1 MTPICSE
8 HAALLKRIAKYPE
21 DHTGRKVYA
30 DWLQEREEICWVIVA
45 NYHPFVW
52 PTEFGSNDQQL
63 AYTTNKGAS
72 YHQTTFGLPWLEGK
86 VKVKPYQNFKV
97 GFRWIMEAFANGEAK

>member
-21 DHTGRKVYA
+21 DNTGRKVYA
-30 DWLQEREEICWVIVA
+30 DWLQERGEIAWLIVA

-52 PTEFGSNDQQL
+52 PVRYRSTGEPFVTSTNSGA
-63 AYTTNKGAS
+63 AYYGG
-72 YHQTTFGLPWLEGK
+72 TFSLPWLEGK
-86 VKVKPYQNFKV
+86 VRVKGYQNFKV
-97 GFRWIMEAFANGEAK
+97 GFRWILEAFANGDLE